1 MKALDT
7 NILAR
12 YLRDDDP
19 VQSRRAAHFIQRA
32 IREKQPLYL
41 NHVVLCELVWILT
54 AVYEHRKDEVVKM
67 LETVLLTGQF
77 QLEDKSSIEQA
88 LEDYKKSKADF
99 PDCLIG
105 RRNRTCGC
113 ETTLSFDRKLKAI
126 DTFEVV

>member
-19 VQSRRAAHFIQRA
+19 AQSRRSAQFIQGA
-32 IREKQPLYL
+32 IRGGEPLYV

-54 AVYEHRKDEVVKM
+54 SVYEHPKQDIVRTIDAI
-67 LETVLLTGQF
+67 LLTGRF
-77 QLEDKSSIEQA
+77 RLEDKLSVEEA
-88 LEDYKKSKADF
+88 LEDYKNSKADF

-105 RRNRTCGC
+105 RRNRAVGC
-113 ETTLSFDRKLKAI
+113 ESTLTFDRKLKGLE
-126 DTFEVV
+126 TFELR